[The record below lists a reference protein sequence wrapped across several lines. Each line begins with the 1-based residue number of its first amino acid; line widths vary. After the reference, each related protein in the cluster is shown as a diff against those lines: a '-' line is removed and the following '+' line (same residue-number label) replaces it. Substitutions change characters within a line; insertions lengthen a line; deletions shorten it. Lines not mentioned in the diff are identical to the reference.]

1 MIRRLLFEL
10 RYLRKKT
17 PWDTGISPP
26 ELLKYLAESSP
37 GHALDLGCGTGTNAI
52 TITKHGWQVV
62 GVDLSALA
70 IRTARCNAHQ
80 AGFEIDFRQ
89 EDVTRIASIKGPFD
103 FALDIGCFHSLS
115 GVGQKNY
122 IQNLTRVLK
131 PGGTYLTYTWL
142 AGEGDSS
149 SIRLTESDISTLFEP
164 SFEILS
170 FIRGTEGHRTS
181 AWYQMIRKP
190 E

>member
-10 RYLRKKT
+10 RYLREKT

-37 GHALDLGCGTGTNAI
+37 GYALDLGCGTGKNAI
-52 TITKHGWQVV
+52 TMTQRGWQVV

-70 IRTARCNAHQ
+70 IRTARRNADQ
-80 AGFEIDFRQ
+80 AGLAIDFRHG
-89 EDVTRIASIKGPFD
+89 DVTRLASIEGPFD
-103 FALDIGCFHSLS
+103 FTLDIGCFHSLS
-115 GVGQKNY
+115 AAGRLNY
-122 IQNLTRVLK
+122 IQNLTRVIK
-131 PGGTYLTYTWL
+131 PGGAYLIYTRF
-142 AGEGDSS
+142 ADEGNSS
-149 SIRLTESDISTLFEP
+149 SITLTEADVPTLFEP
-164 SFEILS
+164 SFEIRS

>member
-10 RYLRKKT
+10 RYLREKT

-37 GHALDLGCGTGTNAI
+37 GRALDLGCGTGTNAI

-70 IRTARCNAHQ
+70 IRKARRNARQ
-80 AGFEIDFRQ
+80 AGLEIDFRQ
-89 EDVTRIASIKGPFD
+89 EDVTRLASIKGPFD

-115 GVGQKNY
+115 GAGQQNY
-122 IQNLTRVLK
+122 VQNLTRVIN
-131 PGGTYLTYTWL
+131 PGGEYLIYTWL
-142 AGEGDSS
+142 ADEGDSS
-149 SIRLTESDISTLFEP
+149 SIVLTESDIATMFKP
-164 SFEILS
+164 SFEIRS
-170 FIRGTEGHRTS
+170 FIRGAEGHRTS
-181 AWYQMIRKP
+181 AWYQMLRKP